1 MAQHPAS
8 ARALKRLLPVLL
20 AAGALGF
27 LALSVL
33 TFTKSDGWGFDFE
46 AYYTAALRLAQGRDI
61 YLEYTLEGPFS
72 PGFWGIYL
80 YAPPL
85 AALTLPFTV
94 LSLDAAIA
102 LWFALRVGLLMLGC
116 AILPVRP
123 AIRLYTFAVAAV
135 SFPVL
140 IDLNLGNVS
149 VVVMVLIA
157 VTWRWLDRPLGSIA
171 LAAAMSVRPTLGLVL
186 IWWLFRRA
194 WRPIAWALAAGLVLI
209 VATLPFVGVESY
221 QQYLTVLRNV
231 SEMTGVQNNL
241 DLGTTL
247 LRFGLE
253 PVLASI
259 ALYAGYALA
268 IVAML
273 VSLRFDR
280 EVSFMVTI
288 GATMLLAPLLWDHYL
303 ATLVLPAALLAERG
317 RMWGLALPLL
327 AWLPPPFLPLLAIAG
342 TVLPFLVAR
351 RDVPGPVPAPNV
363 ADVVGDANGEVASAA
378 PLPVP
383 VPSMTS
389 EFEPGS
395 AGVAEPQVAGPMS
408 TSNTTASPG

>member
-1 MAQHPAS
+1 M
-8 ARALKRLLPVLL
+8 LPVLL
-20 AAGALGF
+20 ALGALAF
-27 LALSVL
+27 LGLSVL
-33 TFTKSDGWGFDFE
+33 TFTKSEGWGFDFE
-46 AYYTAALRLAQGRDI
+46 AYFTAALRLAQGRDI
-61 YLEYTLEGPFS
+61 YLDYTLEGPFS

-94 LSLDAAIA
+94 LSLDAATA
-102 LWFALRVGLLMLGC
+102 LWFAIRIGLLMLGC

-123 AIRLYTFAVAAV
+123 VIRLYAFAVAAV

-149 VVVMVLIA
+149 VVVMVLLA
-157 VTWRWLDRPLGSIA
+157 VTWRWLDRPLGSVA

-194 WRPIAWALAAGLVLI
+194 WKPIVWALVAGLVLI
-209 VATLPFVGVESY
+209 LATLPIVGIDSY
-221 QQYLTVLRNV
+221 TQYLTVLRNV

-247 LRFGLE
+247 LRFGLG
-253 PVLASI
+253 PVVATI

-317 RMWGLALPLL
+317 RTWGLALPLL
-327 AWLPPPFLPLLAIAG
+327 AWLPPPFMPLLAIAG
-342 TVLPFLVAR
+342 TVLPFVVAR
-351 RDVPGPVPAPNV
+351 RNVPGPMPAPVPATV
-363 ADVVGDANGEVASAA
+363 LDGA
-378 PLPVP
+378 P
-383 VPSMTS
+383 
-389 EFEPGS
+389 
-395 AGVAEPQVAGPMS
+395 AGAGEPQVAAGSMS
-408 TSNTTASPG
+408 ASNTTASPG